1 MMGAAVSVICGLSRS
16 RPRRRTDVCFCTI
29 CAIVSSMPGAAYN
42 TIAEIAAERH
52 GYVTQRDARDAGVAA
67 TTLARMAQRGTIER
81 ASQGVYRVPVI
92 PPGPLDEYMRA
103 ALWPRGAPGVISH
116 QSALELHG
124 LSDVNPAK
132 IHLCVPRA
140 HRIQRP
146 VPALYVVHR
155 EDVPAKDL
163 TLHEDIPVVSAGCAV
178 LQCHAAGL
186 GAELLDQAIEDGLRE
201 GVLSARR
208 VERLRREVGLTG
220 AVR

>member
-1 MMGAAVSVICGLSRS
+1 
-16 RPRRRTDVCFCTI
+16 
-29 CAIVSSMPGAAYN
+29 MPGTAYN
-42 TIAEIAAERH
+42 TIAGIAAEKH
-52 GYVTQRDARDAGVAA
+52 GYVTQQDARDAGVAA

-103 ALWPRGAPGVISH
+103 ALWPRGVIGVISH

-124 LSDVNPAK
+124 ISDVNPAK

-155 EDVPAKDL
+155 EDLLPQDV
-163 TLHEDIPVVSAGCAV
+163 TLHEDIPVVSASRAV

-186 GAELLDQAIEDGLRE
+186 GAELLEQAIEDGLRE
-201 GVLSARR
+201 GVLSVSR
-208 VERLRREVGLTG
+208 VESLRREVGLAG
-220 AVR
+220 AMR